1 MQGEAF
7 IKQAPFV
14 YAQDNS
20 AFLWNEY
27 WGNHRSQ
34 RFAQMMMYI

>member
-27 WGNHRSQ
+27 WLTTDHA
-34 RFAQMMMYI
+34 FAQMMMYI